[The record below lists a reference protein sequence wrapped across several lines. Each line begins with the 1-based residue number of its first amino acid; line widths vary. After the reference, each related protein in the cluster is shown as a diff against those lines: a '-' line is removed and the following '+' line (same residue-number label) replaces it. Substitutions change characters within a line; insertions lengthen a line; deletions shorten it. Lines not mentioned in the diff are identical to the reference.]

1 MALRGLDA
9 NEAATIDDMDLLDF
23 IMKARE
29 EIEAATHPNELHELK
44 TRIARE
50 QTASMSALAA
60 AFHGGHLEQAVEIL
74 TTLQYLERVL
84 QAIEDK

>member
-1 MALRGLDA
+1 
-9 NEAATIDDMDLLDF
+9 MDLLDF

-29 EIEAATHPNELHELK
+29 EIEAATHPNELNELK
-44 TRIARE
+44 TRIEKE

-60 AFHGGHLEQAVEIL
+60 AFNRGHLEHAMGIL

-84 QAIEDK
+84 RAIQDK